1 MFAFYT
7 FFHRYFCF
15 ELKQNLVNGATACS
29 YRDLITLKLI
39 LVSGLYPQVAISD
52 EINHLKAPGQQ
63 FYHTEAKPFTSLH
76 PMGFFAN
83 NPQILQLTQPEI
95 SEPFGTY
102 RSKLPLSSRHQLLCY
117 L

>member
-1 MFAFYT
+1 MFVFQI
-7 FFHRYFCF
+7 
-15 ELKQNLVNGATACS
+15 QNLVSGATACS
-29 YRDLITLKLI
+29 FRDLITLKLI

-52 EINHLKAPGQQ
+52 EFNHLKAPGQQ
-63 FYHTEAKPFTSLH
+63 FYHTESKPFTSLH

-95 SEPFGTY
+95 SEPFGSY